1 MADEK
6 TARNKDEIHE
16 ENWSYTLGPQKRNEI
31 LNFNQ
36 FLNLFRIIGP
46 T

>member
-1 MADEK
+1 
-6 TARNKDEIHE
+6 
-16 ENWSYTLGPQKRNEI
+16 LGPQKRNEI

-46 T
+46 TWTYWKNEF